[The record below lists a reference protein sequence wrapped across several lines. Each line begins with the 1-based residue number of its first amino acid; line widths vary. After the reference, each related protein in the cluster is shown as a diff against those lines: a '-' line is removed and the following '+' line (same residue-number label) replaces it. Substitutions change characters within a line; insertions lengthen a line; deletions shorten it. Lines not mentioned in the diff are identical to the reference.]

1 MAKDYSLWLPIDELS
16 RRVSSFAFVRLYN
29 QTQIDGRSPIWC
41 RDTVQARKDPSAN
54 GQALR
59 LQVLHQV
66 RHNQCSAW
74 MVKEVHLAE
83 AEPADGNLLHLAG
96 PFRR

>member
-1 MAKDYSLWLPIDELS
+1 MAKDYSLWLPIDEPGCRLS
-16 RRVSSFAFVRLYN
+16 SLVLVRLDH
-29 QTQIDGRSPIWC
+29 QAQIDGRSPIWC
-41 RDTVQARKDPSAN
+41 RDTVQVRKDSSAN

-66 RHNQCSAW
+66 RHDHCAART
-74 MVKEVHLAE
+74 VKEVHLAE
-83 AEPADGNLLHLAG
+83 AEPTDGNLLQFTS

>member
-1 MAKDYSLWLPIDELS
+1 MTKNYPLWVPFDEPS
-16 RRVSSFAFVRLYN
+16 RRPSSFAFVHLDH
-29 QTQIDGRSPIWC
+29 QAQIDGRSPMWC

-66 RHNQCSAW
+66 RHDQCSAW
-74 MVKEVHLAE
+74 TVEEVHLAE
-83 AEPADGNLLHLAG
+83 TEPTDGNLLHLAG